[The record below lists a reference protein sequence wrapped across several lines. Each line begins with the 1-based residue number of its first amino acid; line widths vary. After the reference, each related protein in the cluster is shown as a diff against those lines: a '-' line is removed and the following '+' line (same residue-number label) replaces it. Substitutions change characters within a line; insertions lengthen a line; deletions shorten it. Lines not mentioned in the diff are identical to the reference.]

1 MSCAVNVSGTWKY
14 AKQAYV
20 NVGGSWKPCQNIYVN
35 VSGAWK
41 PLYTYSYATGNWGA
55 CSVDCGGGTQTR
67 TVTCQRRDA
76 TNSNLDVQTVADSF
90 CAAHGLT
97 KPTTSQSCN
106 TQSCTEC
113 KGQGSYGSGCNGA
126 GVEYGIGHYHGQI
139 TMASLDF
146 YSTKVYWNSV
156 VVASGDTYM
165 DSLTSGGYVYTKN
178 GTSQIDYCST
188 GEPTVQWHEERLYPV
203 CRTPI

>member
-1 MSCAVNVSGTWKY
+1 MEAALHLFLCHGE
-14 AKQAYV
+14 
-20 NVGGSWKPCQNIYVN
+20 
-35 VSGAWK
+35 
-41 PLYTYSYATGNWGA
+41 LGA
-55 CSVDCGGGTQTR
+55 CSVDCGGTQTR

>member
-1 MSCAVNVSGTWKY
+1 
-14 AKQAYV
+14 
-20 NVGGSWKPCQNIYVN
+20 
-35 VSGAWK
+35 
-41 PLYTYSYATGNWGA
+41 
-55 CSVDCGGGTQTR
+55 
-67 TVTCQRRDA
+67 
-76 TNSNLDVQTVADSF
+76 
-90 CAAHGLT
+90 
-97 KPTTSQSCN
+97 
-106 TQSCTEC
+106 
-113 KGQGSYGSGCNGA
+113 
-126 GVEYGIGHYHGQI
+126 
-139 TMASLDF
+139 MASLDF

>member
-1 MSCAVNVSGTWKY
+1 MEALPKHLRQRLGRVEAALHLFLCHGE
-14 AKQAYV
+14 
-20 NVGGSWKPCQNIYVN
+20 
-35 VSGAWK
+35 
-41 PLYTYSYATGNWGA
+41 LGA
-55 CSVDCGGGTQTR
+55 CSVDCGGTQTR

>member
-14 AKQAYV
+14 AKQVYA

-41 PLYTYSYATGNWGA
+41 PLYTYSYQLGSWGA
-55 CSVDCGGGTQTR
+55 CSANCGGGTQTR

-113 KGQGSYGSGCNGA
+113 KGQGSYGSECNGTGA
-126 GVEYGIGHYHGQI
+126 EYGIGHHHEQI
-139 TMASLDF
+139 AMASLDF
-146 YSTKVYWNSV
+146 YTTNVYWNSV
-156 VVASGDTYM
+156 VVASGDAYV

-178 GTSQIDYCST
+178 GTSQVDYCFA
-188 GEPTVQWHEERLYPV
+188 GEPTVQWREERLYPV
-203 CRTPI
+203 CRTPV